1 MTSLMPRAVK
11 HPRPVKARRLL
22 STRRHA
28 VFRLAPGLLLVF
40 KPRGHR
46 EETHAHPYRQRLQV
60 LRGQL
65 IVRTAEGVSTLH
77 PRNDP
82 LVLETGRAHGTFA
95 PVDTWVIAE
104 ALPKR

>member
-1 MTSLMPRAVK
+1 MTSTMPRAVK
-11 HPRPVKARRLL
+11 HPRPVKAPRLL
-22 STRRHA
+22 STRGHA

-65 IVRTAEGVSTLH
+65 IVRTEERAITLR
-77 PRNDP
+77 PRSQP
-82 LVLETGRAHGTFA
+82 LLLEAGRVHGTFA
-95 PVDTWVIAE
+95 AADTWLIAE
-104 ALPKR
+104 ALSKR